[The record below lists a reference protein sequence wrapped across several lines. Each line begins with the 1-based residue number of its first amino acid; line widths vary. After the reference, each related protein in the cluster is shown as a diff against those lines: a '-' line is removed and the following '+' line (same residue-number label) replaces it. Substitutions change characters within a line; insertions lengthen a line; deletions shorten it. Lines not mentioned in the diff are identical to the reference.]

1 MFDQSAPQQR
11 AQKMSM
17 LVTCLLLCIP
27 VLGQV
32 IGLFTVLPMLM
43 LGIYT
48 QSKHRFLDYGLLIL
62 FIVLYSL
69 IPIAL
74 LQFFETKGLSWQ
86 VGHALS
92 MPPIAM
98 ALLGQFAFT
107 YLGLRRLW
115 RFTAT

>member
-1 MFDQSAPQQR
+1 MFDESAPQKR

-48 QSKHRFLDYGLLIL
+48 QSKHRLLDYGLLVI
-62 FIVLYSL
+62 FIVLYFL

-86 VGHALS
+86 AGHALS
-92 MPPIAM
+92 LPPIAM